1 MTAECSEIRYT
12 QNHKRQ
18 TLFISDTI
26 GKCVKCQRELEAS
39 EGPAELCEEC
49 VTEDQKLR
57 VICIES

>member
-1 MTAECSEIRYT
+1 MKYVTRKT
-12 QNHKRQ
+12 TNDRL
-18 TLFISDTI
+18 LFISDII

-57 VICIES
+57 VICIESQL